1 VSETTVRT
9 PAAGM
14 DPAARLQE
22 IRQLAGQLQH
32 DMNNPL
38 AALLAELQLLGMEED
53 LPAQHRTSVERSIEL
68 LRRVIGLT
76 RRLDEF
82 RT

>member
-1 VSETTVRT
+1 MSETTVRT

-14 DPAARLQE
+14 DPAVRLQE

-38 AALLAELQLLGMEED
+38 AALLAELQLLGMEDD
-53 LPAQHRTSVERSIEL
+53 LPVQHRTSVERSIEL